1 MKIICYGIDQI
12 IPNELTIAETMK
24 NSFNVDSKSKSILK
38 ELIIEL
44 ILSTILLLTRN
55 SNKIMITMC

>member
-55 SNKIMITMC
+55 SNKIMITMR